1 MKITACKTNHMTNPL
16 GFAMDYAVV
25 SWIAE
30 SEISKK
36 QDRAQIVVALD
47 PAMKNI
53 IYTSAPLANPN
64 STGMQLP
71 IKLQPRTAY
80 YWTVQV
86 WGDQGDTAV
95 SEVNCFETG
104 KREEPLDGQWITTPW
119 EDQSRSPYMR
129 KGFCLEEKPEK
140 ARLYMVGLGLALP
153 EINGERI
160 NEEYFAP
167 GCTAGDKWVQ
177 IYTYDV
183 SKHLQAGENMLAVLL
198 GNGWIKGPYGNKPH
212 IHKNAADRFLLKAEL
227 RLEWADG
234 REQVIVT
241 DESWECAQ
249 SPILFNTI
257 YDGEIYDARQ
267 ASLDKR
273 SLWEK
278 VQLAENVKLG
288 NLEDRLSL
296 PIIIK
301 ERIAPI
307 ELIHTPDGHLVLD
320 LGQNIAGWVRMRVA
334 EPAGTCIK
342 MSFGEILQNGCFY
355 RGNLGKAKQ
364 EYVYISDGTEKWAE
378 PHFTFYGFRYVKLER
393 STDLENGQPVDSAWE
408 PALSDFEGCVVYSDL
423 EETGWLTTSDWR
435 INRLFANAKWSQKDN
450 FLDLPTDCPQRNERQ
465 GWTGDA
471 QVICKTASY
480 NMETYAFFSK
490 FLHDLWK
497 DQEYNKGMVGHV
509 VPCLLEG
516 VKEQSAFWDGGSCA
530 WGDAATII
538 PWTLYRHYG
547 DVTILKRQYDSMKA
561 WIDWI
566 LRTYVDDKGL
576 WSGGFHFGDW
586 LALDGHEEDDRY
598 GGTDVT
604 YIASAYLKYSAGLVA
619 EAAKVLAEEA
629 PLIECGE
636 WEVSEDG
643 SVQLTEGYLEQ
654 LPTEGQKEHLQ
665 REEAYYRQ
673 ISDRTKVAIQ
683 KAYFTSDGECLVPT
697 QTARV
702 LALAFDLVEAAD
714 RPKVALSL
722 AEMLRANGMQLMTG
736 FVGTPF
742 LCKVLSENGYSQEAY
757 EILFREEFPS
767 WLYAVQTG
775 ATTIWERW
783 NAVRP
788 DGTMKEPGDNSLNH
802 YTYGSIARWM
812 YENMIGLTLTEP
824 GFKRFRVK
832 PEFTDKLTFAEAKYN
847 SPKGLIEVK
856 WERMEDGKYS
866 VYVKVPFDTTAEVEL
881 SDNVAQRK
889 ILLAG
894 EHFLST

>member
-16 GFAMDYAVV
+16 GFAMDNAVV

-36 QDRAQIVVALD
+36 QDRARILVASD
-47 PAMKNI
+47 PEMKNI
-53 IYTSAPLANPN
+53 IYTSDDLSNPD
-64 STGMQLP
+64 SIGTKLP
-71 IKLQPRTAY
+71 VELKPRSSY

-86 WGDQGDTAV
+86 WGDAGDTAV
-95 SEVNCFETG
+95 SEVNYFETG
-104 KREEPLDGQWITTPW
+104 KREEPLGGQWITTSW
-119 EDQSRSPYMR
+119 EDQSRSPYVR
-129 KGFCLEEKPEK
+129 KSFCLEEKPCK

-167 GCTAGDKWVQ
+167 GCTAADKWVQ

-183 SKHLQAGENMLAVLL
+183 AEQLQAGGNMLSVLL

-212 IHKNAADRFLLKAEL
+212 IHKNATDQFLLKAEL

-241 DESWECAQ
+241 DESWECAP

-257 YDGEIYDARQ
+257 YDGEVFDARE
-267 ASLDKR
+267 AIADWS
-273 SLWEK
+273 K
-278 VQLAENVKLG
+278 VRIAENVKLG
-288 NLEDRLSL
+288 NLEDRMSL
-296 PIIIK
+296 PIVIK
-301 ERIAPI
+301 ERITPI

-334 EPAGTCIK
+334 EPAGTEIR
-342 MSFGEILQNGCFY
+342 MSFCEILQKGNFY

-364 EYVYISDGTEKWAE
+364 EYTYISDGTEQWAE
-378 PHFTFYGFRYVKLER
+378 PHFTFYGFRYVKIEGY
-393 STDLENGQPVDSAWE
+393 TKE
-408 PALSDFEGCVVYSDL
+408 PALSDFEGCVIYSDL
-423 EETGWLTTSDWR
+423 EQTGQINTSDWR
-435 INRLFANAKWSQKDN
+435 INRLFENAKWSQKDN

-490 FLHDLWK
+490 FLRDLWK

-509 VPCLLEG
+509 VPCLLED
-516 VKEQSAFWDGGSCA
+516 VKEESAFWDGGSCA

-547 DVTILKRQYDSMKA
+547 DVTILERQYDSMKA

-566 LRTYVDDKGL
+566 LRTYVDEKGL

-586 LALDGHEEDDRY
+586 LALDGHEKDDRY
-598 GGTDVT
+598 GGTDVA
-604 YIASAYLKYSAGLVA
+604 YIASAYLRYSSGLVA
-619 EAAKVLAEEA
+619 EAAKVLAEKIGPQKNA
-629 PLIECGE
+629 
-636 WEVSEDG
+636 D
-643 SVQLTEGYLEQ
+643 QLLAD
-654 LPTEGQKEHLQ
+654 
-665 REEAYYRQ
+665 EAYYRD
-673 ISDRTKVAIQ
+673 ISERTKAAIQ
-683 KAYFTSDGECLVPT
+683 KAYFNEEGECLVPT

-702 LALAFDLVEAAD
+702 LALAFDLVEPAD
-714 RPKVALSL
+714 RPKVAFSL
-722 AEMLRANGMQLMTG
+722 AEMLRANNMQLTTG

-742 LCKVLSENGYSQEAY
+742 LCKVLSENGYSSEAY

-783 NAVRP
+783 NSVLP
-788 DGTMKEPGDNSLNH
+788 DGSMKEPGDNSLNH
-802 YTYGSIARWM
+802 YTYGSISQWM
-812 YENMIGLTLTEP
+812 YENMVGLTLIEP

-856 WERMEDGKYS
+856 WEWVEDDKYS
-866 VYVKVPFDTTAEVEL
+866 VHVKVPFDTEAELVLPNGRETVL
-881 SDNVAQRK
+881 GSGEYTVAVCR
-889 ILLAG
+889 
-894 EHFLST
+894 